1 MPKLPRY
8 KQKIF
13 GADLTPAN
21 NVAVYGSLA
30 VGAPAYTTKTSD
42 AFDLTTIQSTQWQS
56 GLTAGQ
62 IGNRSPALEDLNGV
76 LVTLSQQIAYILQH
90 GIPEWDGATTYWI
103 GQIVRFPGTA
113 LCFTSTVNN
122 NLANDPSTDSNN
134 WSASG
139 TSNPSIASMGSSQ
152 SVAIDSVGHT
162 LAFNVSEYDPFARY
176 NVSTRRYTAPVAGAY
191 LITANTQ
198 VDNVNGSSTEATQM
212 ALATMELSLTAVRN
226 GTSILRAAG
235 TSVANP
241 PGNRWYP
248 KLSTTVVLSLGDTV
262 EIQLMGVCESPVGA
276 STPTVSVSNS
286 DWSIHKLP

>member
-1 MPKLPRY
+1 MPSIPR
-8 KQKIF
+8 KTQKIF
-13 GADLTPAN
+13 GGSLTPAN

-30 VGAPAYTTKTSD
+30 AGAPAYPSTIT
-42 AFDLTTIQSTQWQS
+42 DLAAIQSAAWLQ
-56 GLTAGQ
+56 GLTPAL

-76 LVTLSQQIAYILQH
+76 FLVLSQQIAYLLQS

-152 SVAIDSVGHT
+152 SIEVDSVGHT

-176 NVSTRRYTAPVAGAY
+176 SVSTYRYTVPIAGAY
-191 LITANTQ
+191 LITANLQ
-198 VDNVNGSSTEATQM
+198 ADYVGGSTTNEAA
-212 ALATMELSLTAVRN
+212 ALQTMELSLTAVKN
-226 GTSILRAAG
+226 GTTILRAAG
-235 TSVANP
+235 TSVATP
-241 PGNRWYP
+241 PGQRWYP
-248 KLSTTVVLSLGDTV
+248 KLSTTVVLALGDTV
-262 EIQLMGVCESPVGA
+262 EIQLTGSCQTDVGA
-276 STPTVSVSNS
+276 PNPNVNVSNS

>member
-90 GIPEWDGATTYWI
+90 GIPEWVATETYWI

-122 NLANDPSTDSNN
+122 NLGNDPSTDSNN

-139 TSNPSIASMGSSQ
+139 TSNPSVASMGSSQ
-152 SVAIDSVGHT
+152 SVTINGVGQT

-176 NVSTRRYTAPVAGAY
+176 NTSTRRYTAPIAGAY

-198 VDNVNGSSTEATQM
+198 VDNVSGTA
-212 ALATMELSLTAVRN
+212 AAMELSLTAVKN
-226 GTSILRAAG
+226 GTTVIRAAG

-241 PGNRWYP
+241 PGGRWYP
-248 KLSTTVVLSLGDTV
+248 KIDTTVVLALGDTV
-262 EIQLMGVCESPVGA
+262 EIQLTAQDGVG
-276 STPTVSVSNS
+276 TGTVSVSNS

>member
-1 MPKLPRY
+1 MPSIPR
-8 KQKIF
+8 KTQKIF
-13 GADLTPAN
+13 GGSLTPAN

-30 VGAPAYTTKTSD
+30 AGAPAYPSTIT
-42 AFDLTTIQSTQWQS
+42 DLTAIQSAAWLQ
-56 GLTAGQ
+56 GLTPAL

-76 LVTLSQQIAYILQH
+76 FLVLSQQIAYLLQS
-90 GIPEWDGATTYWI
+90 GIPEWIATETYWI

-122 NLANDPSTDSNN
+122 NLGNDPSVDSNN

-152 SVAIDSVGHT
+152 SVEVDSVGHT

-176 NVSTRRYTAPVAGAY
+176 NVSTYRYTAPVAGAY

-198 VDNVNGSSTEATQM
+198 ADYVGGSTTNDAA
-212 ALATMELSLTAVRN
+212 ALETMELSLTAVKN
-226 GTSILRAAG
+226 GTTILRAAG
-235 TSVANP
+235 TSVATP
-241 PGNRWYP
+241 PGQRWYP
-248 KLSTTVVLSLGDTV
+248 KLSTTVVLALGDTV
-262 EIQLMGVCESPVGA
+262 EIQLLGACQTDVGA
-276 STPTVSVSNS
+276 PNPNLNVSNS

>member
-1 MPKLPRY
+1 MPSIPR
-8 KQKIF
+8 KTQKIF
-13 GADLTPAN
+13 GGSLTPAN

-30 VGAPAYTTKTSD
+30 AGAPAYPSTIT
-42 AFDLTTIQSTQWQS
+42 DLAAIQSAAWLQ
-56 GLTAGQ
+56 GLTAAL

-76 LVTLSQQIAYILQH
+76 FLVLSQQIAYLLQS

-103 GQIVRFPGTA
+103 GQVVRFPGTA

-139 TSNPSIASMGSSQ
+139 TSNPSVASMSTSQ
-152 SVAIDSVGHT
+152 SVTINGVGQT

-176 NVSTRRYTAPVAGAY
+176 NTSTRRYTAPIAGAY

-198 VDNVNGSSTEATQM
+198 VDNVSGTA
-212 ALATMELSLTAVRN
+212 AAMELSLTAVKN
-226 GTSILRAAG
+226 GTTVIRAAG

-241 PGNRWYP
+241 PGGRWYP
-248 KLSTTVVLSLGDTV
+248 KIDTTVVLALGDTV
-262 EIQLMGVCESPVGA
+262 EIQLSAQDNVG
-276 STPTVSVSNS
+276 TGTVSVSNS